1 MSSTVNATGKNDDGR
16 IAFGNTGDCWY
27 AAYTCT
33 HHEKRVAQQLSEHC
47 IENFLP
53 LYRSVRRW
61 KDRRKELDLP
71 LFPGYVFVHMASQ
84 DRLRVLRLPGVVH
97 IVSFNGR
104 PASLPAE
111 EIETLR
117 SGLKHHVYVEPHPYL
132 RVGRKV
138 KIVQGPLAGL
148 EGILVRKKEG
158 FRLVISVNAIMRS
171 LAVEVDFLDVRPC

>member
-1 MSSTVNATGKNDDGR
+1 MVSAIHEHDDGR
-16 IAFGNTGDCWY
+16 IASGDASDCWY

-33 HHEKRVAQQLSEHC
+33 HHEKRVAQQLSERH

-61 KDRRKELDLP
+61 KDRRKEVDLP
-71 LFPGYVFVHMASQ
+71 LFPGYVFVHIAFE
-84 DRLRVLRLPGVVH
+84 DRLRVLRLPGVVQ
-97 IVSFNGR
+97 IVSFNGK
-104 PASLPAE
+104 AAVLPAE

-117 SGLKHHVYVEPHPYL
+117 SGLKQHVYVEPYPYL

-138 KIVQGPLAGL
+138 RIVQGPLAGL